1 MLSAY
6 NFSSAY
12 KNVLRALFIIAAV
25 TLVLS
30 VSVLAQKSSDYRS
43 VASGGWTNTLTAA
56 ATVTIANGAVIKILV
71 KGSSSGYSAAP
82 TVTISGGNGTGAT
95 ATAVLTNGRVTAIT
109 VTNGG
114 SGYTTAPTVTITGK
128 NQPTSIWERYRQA
141 YSTTWKIK
149 SADSL
154 GADSIN
160 MRIPGYNATLWLNAV
175 VPGTIYTSYVA
186 DSLQTHE
193 KDPNYG
199 TNLTIAEANPA
210 YNDRFWYR
218 TEFTVPTA
226 YLGKR
231 IWLNIKAI
239 NKLGQIYINNALL
252 GGLKGFRMG
261 GVYNVTSLVNKT
273 GANVLA
279 IMIDRFKKDSIND
292 WEQPTY
298 MGGNGWD
305 YTPPMPAYDRGL
317 TDKIFL
323 SASGSVIIRDPYLQT
338 ILLGGN
344 NASATLNL
352 SAQLANLSDTAQNGQ
367 VTVLINPGNISLSTA
382 VPIGPNGTVTFNP
395 GNFVMNNPKLWWP
408 NGYGAPNLY
417 NCKII
422 YSVNGQ
428 VSDSTSFNFGV
439 RKYNYTN
446 DKNGVLNIW
455 VNGTRIFVRG
465 GCWGMPEYMLRTH
478 GKEYDTRLRFHKEMN
493 FNMIRN
499 WTGVTTDDEFYDY
512 CDKYGIMLWDEFWEN
527 GPYNFLLDQANYL
540 ANVPFKLKRE
550 RNHACVA
557 IWCGVNEGLSFVDK
571 QLEDS
576 VKKYDQNERLYQ
588 STSNASNTGDATQ
601 FGLKYQGGISADGPY
616 YDQSLTSYFS
626 KQASTGYNTV
636 PQSIFVGNYGFHPEL
651 GADCFPEAESFRM
664 FMPPADLW
672 PENSVWDFDHFFG
685 YVSSSV
691 NRGGGANPSGY
702 VSLINS
708 EFGTATS
715 IEDFCRKAQLLNI
728 ATHKAMYEGWN
739 DHMWN
744 DASGLLMWMSQSAYT
759 TMIWQTYDYYFDCT
773 GGYWGVKKAC
783 EPVHIQWSIASN
795 LIKVINATGQAAT
808 NLTATSQIFDVNGNE
823 ITQAAKSA
831 VINAPAD
838 TATTCFNA
846 LGLVDLAL
854 NKQGYASAT
863 DPNYPIVNAFD
874 GNLGTRWAVNNYN
887 STNWIYV
894 DLGSEQTV
902 GSVELVWQNQAV
914 AYQIQVSDDANNW
927 TTVYS
932 TTTGQ
937 GGTEFIT
944 FPQVQARYVR
954 MYGTQKVNVFGSSLW
969 EFSVYSSS
977 VAFPS
982 VYFIKLKLTD
992 ASGNLV
998 SDNFYWNSNANDFSS
1013 FNNIPVINLTQSS
1026 TQTGLAN
1033 GNQQITLT
1041 LTNPVNSGGIAL
1053 AVHVQLLNADDSRVL
1068 PVFMSDNYFSMVMGD
1083 TKSITIEYNPALV
1096 TGTPHLLVEQYN
1108 SRKGL

>member
-1 MLSAY
+1 MLFFMA
-6 NFSSAY
+6 
-12 KNVLRALFIIAAV
+12 VII
-25 TLVLS
+25 LVLP
-30 VSVLAQKSSDYRS
+30 VSVLAQKDGDYRS
-43 VASGGWTNTLTAA
+43 VASGGWTNTLTASATA
-56 ATVTIANGAVIKILV
+56 AIANGAVTKILV
-71 KGSSSGYSAAP
+71 KGSSSGYTAAP
-82 TVTISGGNGTGAT
+82 TVTISGGGGTGAT
-95 ATAVLTNGRVTAIT
+95 ATAVLTNGRVTIIQ

-114 SGYTTAPTVTITGK
+114 SGYTAVPTVTITGANK
-128 NQPTSIWERYRQA
+128 PTSIWERYRPA
-141 YSTTWKIK
+141 YATTWKIK

-154 GADSIN
+154 GGDSIN
-160 MRIPGYNATLWLNAV
+160 MRIPGYNATSWLNAV
-175 VPGTIYTSYVA
+175 VPGTIYTSYVT

-193 KDPNYG
+193 KNPDYG
-199 TNLTIAEANPA
+199 ANLTNAETNNS

-218 TEFTVPTA
+218 TEFTVPA
-226 YLGKR
+226 SYSGKK

-239 NKLGQIYINNALL
+239 NKLGQVYINNTLL
-252 GGLKGFRMG
+252 GGLKGFRMS
-261 GVYNVTSLVNKT
+261 GVYDITNNVNKT
-273 GANVLA
+273 GTNVLA

-338 ILLGGN
+338 ISLSSGN
-344 NASATLNL
+344 TSATLNL
-352 SAQLANLSDTAQNGQ
+352 SAQIANLSDTAQNGQ
-367 VTVLINPGNISLSTA
+367 VTVVINPGNIRLTTS
-382 VPIGPNGTVTFNP
+382 VPVAANGTVNFNP
-395 GNFVMNNPKLWWP
+395 GNFLMNNPKLWWP
-408 NGYGAPNLY
+408 NGYGEPNLY

-422 YSVNGQ
+422 YSINGQ

-455 VNGTRIFVRG
+455 VNGKRIFVRG

-478 GKEYDTRLRFHKEMN
+478 GKEYDTRIRFHKEMN

-499 WTGVTTDDEFYDY
+499 WTGATTDDEFYDY

-527 GPYNFLLDQANYL
+527 GPFNFLLDQNNYL

-557 IWCGVNEGLSFVDK
+557 VWCGVNEGLSFVDK

-588 STSNASNTGDATQ
+588 STSNAANTGDATQ

-616 YDQSLTSYFS
+616 YNQSLTSYFT
-626 KQASTGYNTV
+626 KQANTGYNSV

-651 GADCFPEAESFRM
+651 GVNCFPEAESFKM
-664 FMPPADLW
+664 FMPPADQW
-672 PENSVWDFDHFFG
+672 PENNDWDFDHFFG

-708 EFGTATS
+708 QFGTTTS

-744 DASGLLMWMSQSAYT
+744 DASGLLMWMSQPSYT

-783 EPVHIQWSIASN
+783 EPVHIQWSIASDSV
-795 LIKVINATGQAAT
+795 KVINATTTDYNGLKAIFNVYNMDGSLANAYGDT
-808 NLTATSQIFDVNGNE
+808 VTVNSRNDTSTYCFQGIYGKD
-823 ITQAAKSA
+823 IALHK
-831 VINAPAD
+831 PA
-838 TATTCFNA
+838 
-846 LGLVDLAL
+846 
-854 NKQGYASAT
+854 YASSS
-863 DPNYPIVNAFD
+863 IVNTPEAAFD
-874 GNLGTRWAVNNYN
+874 GNFGTRWGSNYDDN
-887 STNWIYV
+887 EWIYV
-894 DLGSEQTV
+894 DLGTPQPV
-902 GSVELVWQNQAV
+902 GAVNITWETAYGQA
-914 AYQIQVSDDANNW
+914 YDIQVSDDAQNW

-932 TTTGQ
+932 TTTGT
-937 GGTEFIT
+937 GGTDVIT
-944 FPQVQARYVR
+944 FPQVTARYVR
-954 MYGTQKVNVFGSSLW
+954 MLGIKRGTVFGYSIY
-969 EFSVYSSS
+969 EFQVFASPQPALS
-977 VAFPS
+977 A
-982 VYFIKLKLTD
+982 VYFLKMKLED
-992 ASGNLV
+992 ASGKIL
-998 SDNFYWNSNANDFSS
+998 SDNFYWHNATENYVPLSTM
-1013 FNNIPVINLTQSS
+1013 PVVPLQQTTS
-1026 TQTGLAN
+1026 TTTFAN
-1033 GNQQITLT
+1033 GNTQMTVN
-1041 LTNPVNSGGIAL
+1041 LTNPATATGMAFD
-1053 AVHVQLLNADDSRVL
+1053 VHVQLKNADGSRVL
-1068 PVFMSDNYFSMVMGD
+1068 PVFMNDNYFSIMIGE
-1083 TKSITIEYNPALV
+1083 TKTITIEYNPANV
-1096 TGTPHLLVEQYN
+1096 KGGSPQLLVEQFN